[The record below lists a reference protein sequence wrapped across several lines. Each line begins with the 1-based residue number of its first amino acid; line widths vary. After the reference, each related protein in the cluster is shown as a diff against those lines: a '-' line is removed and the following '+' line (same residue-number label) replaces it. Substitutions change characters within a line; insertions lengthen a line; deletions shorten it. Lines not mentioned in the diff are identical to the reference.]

1 MYDMKALYEAHSV
14 EEAVRRP
21 QVQALQR
28 HGMLR
33 VFVLLHGCTAPGKV
47 RQVCTV

>member
-1 MYDMKALYEAHSV
+1 
-14 EEAVRRP
+14 
-21 QVQALQR
+21 VQALQR